1 MSMINPDP
9 DYTTAEHA
17 SDESSSLE
25 TNTAVIVSTSSI
37 KSEKTVGGESNSA
50 SMSGSSAASMLTSSV
65 GNASL
70 SPETLP
76 ISEDSNISIQF
87 NRLDFDTIAQ
97 DAARTGTYRGALV
110 LMATEVSVIA
120 ALISAIAFVAHW
132 PSGVPLPN
140 WLMGFIGTPLLLGTV
155 PTLILWLLLAL
166 ILRRSTA
173 VDRMN
178 MSSYGELLNH
188 LSALEA
194 QLMSLAC
201 KAGTIPARN
210 GEESTNEQLPR
221 TFVTNVDI
229 KEVLEYRDTICKK
242 LAHRSQGWVTAVGYV
257 ELWREMH
264 SAEAALIDIMP
275 LKAVIAGAL
284 GDELRIQGSNIGT
297 SAELLK
303 KLRLA
308 VQILD
313 PAATIYLQSPLT
325 PPADTQGETDTA
337 DAVVNGIKRQVRAA
351 FQAIE
356 QAPDGAMQTD
366 DSKKRQARAVLRT
379 IKQMLNDF
387 RDDRWQ
393 AIVSLRNQFVSTTI
407 FTGITM
413 YGLLQFALLAG
424 ALQSA
429 IISATAF
436 YLVGALVG
444 LFGRLLSESQTS
456 KAVDDYRLAMVR
468 LAALPLYCGLAAVGG
483 VLFVQRFTSS
493 TDVFDP
499 KNLLSSLVI
508 AAGFGLTPNL
518 LVDKLQEQIDKQKDD
533 IKSTTASHVG

>member
-9 DYTTAEHA
+9 NYTTEENA

-25 TNTAVIVSTSSI
+25 TNTSVIVSTSSI
-37 KSEKTVGGESNSA
+37 KSEKTVGGEINSVSVSGSA
-50 SMSGSSAASMLTSSV
+50 SASMLTSS
-65 GNASL
+65 ASDESL
-70 SPETLP
+70 IPETLP
-76 ISEDSNISIQF
+76 TSEDGNISIQF
-87 NRLDFDTIAQ
+87 NRLDFDTIATN
-97 DAARTGTYRGALV
+97 AARTGTYRGALLV
-110 LMATEVSVIA
+110 MATEVSVIA
-120 ALISAIAFVAHW
+120 ALISAIAFIVHW
-132 PSGVPLPN
+132 PIGVPLPN
-140 WLMGFIGTPLLLGTV
+140 WLMWFIGTPLLLGTV

-194 QLMSLAC
+194 QLMSIAC
-201 KAGTIPARN
+201 EVRQIPARN
-210 GEESTNEQLPR
+210 GEESTNVQLPR

-242 LAHRSQGWVTAVGYV
+242 LAHRSQGWVTAVGYI

-264 SAEAALIDIMP
+264 NAEAALIDVMP

-284 GDELRIQGSNIGT
+284 GDELRIQGSNIRIN
-297 SAELLK
+297 AELLK
-303 KLRLA
+303 KLRIA
-308 VQILD
+308 VRILD
-313 PAATIYLQSPLT
+313 PAAVIYLQSPPAGT
-325 PPADTQGETDTA
+325 QEEPDPADI
-337 DAVVNGIKRQVRAA
+337 VVNGIKRQVRAA
-351 FQAIE
+351 LQAAE
-356 QAPDGAMQTD
+356 QVSDGEMQAD
-366 DSKKRQARAVLRT
+366 DMKRRQARAVLRKV
-379 IKQMLNDF
+379 KQMLNDF

-393 AIVSLRNQFVSTTI
+393 AIVGIRNQFVSTTI

-413 YGLLQFALLAG
+413 YGLLQFAILAG
-424 ALQSA
+424 APQSA

-456 KAVDDYRLAMVR
+456 KAIDDYRLAMVR

-483 VLFVQRFTSS
+483 VLFVQKFTSP

-499 KNLLSSLVI
+499 QNLLSSLVI

-518 LVDKLQEQIDKQKDD
+518 LVDKLQKQIDKQKDD
-533 IKSTTASHVG
+533 IKSTTASYTG